1 MGKSARLPPNSSGF
15 ADRFGFMPNDVSVVC
30 AWCPTAASGSDGRV
44 SHGICVACAMEF
56 LKKLPRE
63 YLQTI
68 AEPDGTVTLFS
79 GHKFAI
85 PGPDES
91 VR

>member
-1 MGKSARLPPNSSGF
+1 
-15 ADRFGFMPNDVSVVC
+15 MPEEVSVVC
-30 AWCPTAASGSDGRV
+30 AWCTTVVSDGGGSV
-44 SHGICVACAMEF
+44 SHGICVACAKNF

-79 GHKFAI
+79 GHKLDIAAEL
-85 PGPDES
+85 DS
-91 VR
+91 

>member
-1 MGKSARLPPNSSGF
+1 
-15 ADRFGFMPNDVSVVC
+15 MPDAVSVVC
-30 AWCPTAASGSDGRV
+30 AWCTAPVSGSGGPV
-44 SHGICVACAMEF
+44 SHGICVACAMDF

-79 GHKFAI
+79 GHKLDVATGA
-85 PGPDES
+85 PAQAAD
-91 VR
+91 